1 MNCQCVDH
9 KRKVETSH
17 AKPTSHCRGVLRRVT
32 FIQGLTEG
40 TCSGWDVKARGQV
53 GLLER
58 LLWSLYTLGL
68 VLINKLLWNYR
79 SKRADEGLTRH
90 SLLLA
95 YLRIAD

>member
-1 MNCQCVDH
+1 M
-9 KRKVETSH
+9 
-17 AKPTSHCRGVLRRVT
+17 T

-58 LLWSLYTLGL
+58 LQYSLYTLGL
-68 VLINKLLWNYR
+68 VLLSKLLQNYR
-79 SKRADEGLTRH
+79 SKLADEGLMPR

-95 YLRIAD
+95 YLRAAD

>member
-1 MNCQCVDH
+1 M
-9 KRKVETSH
+9 
-17 AKPTSHCRGVLRRVT
+17 T

-58 LLWSLYTLGL
+58 LQYSLYTLGL
-68 VLINKLLWNYR
+68 MLLSKLLRNYR
-79 SKRADEGLTRH
+79 SKRADEGLTRR

-95 YLRIAD
+95 YLRVAD

>member
-1 MNCQCVDH
+1 M
-9 KRKVETSH
+9 
-17 AKPTSHCRGVLRRVT
+17 T

-58 LLWSLYTLGL
+58 PQYSLYTLGL
-68 VLINKLLWNYR
+68 VLLSKLLWNYR
-79 SKRADEGLTRH
+79 SKRADEGLTRC

-95 YLRIAD
+95 YLRAAD

>member
-1 MNCQCVDH
+1 M
-9 KRKVETSH
+9 
-17 AKPTSHCRGVLRRVT
+17 T

-58 LLWSLYTLGL
+58 LQYSLYTLGL
-68 VLINKLLWNYR
+68 VLLSKLPRN
-79 SKRADEGLTRH
+79 SKGKCADKGLTCR

-95 YLRIAD
+95 YLRAAD

>member
-1 MNCQCVDH
+1 M
-9 KRKVETSH
+9 
-17 AKPTSHCRGVLRRVT
+17 T

-58 LLWSLYTLGL
+58 LQYSLYTLEL
-68 VLINKLLWNYR
+68 VLLSKLLRNYR
-79 SKRADEGLTRH
+79 SKRADEGLTHR

-95 YLRIAD
+95 YLRVAD